1 MSIQVTFLKD
11 MNKTF
16 MVKNNEW
23 VSLIVLNYN
32 LFWKKRAFLKVESC
46 CRNPYYVVIC
56 LHVVLPNLNYNTFK
70 EETTADKDKEK
81 RQRQKH
87 RFGIE

>member
-1 MSIQVTFLKD
+1 MPYLTFSLKKKECEGKLCMSIKVTFLKD

-32 LFWKKRAFLKVESC
+32 LFWGKKKSFFEGRILLQKSLVC
-46 CRNPYYVVIC
+46 CYSLSPC
-56 LHVVLPNLNYNTFK
+56 C
-70 EETTADKDKEK
+70 TAP
-81 RQRQKH
+81 
-87 RFGIE
+87 I

>member
-16 MVKNNEW
+16 MLKNNEW

-32 LFWKKRAFLKVESC
+32 LFWKKKRAFLKVESC
-46 CRNPYYVVIC
+46 CRNPYYVVMLC
-56 LHVVLPNLNYNTFK
+56 LHVVLPQFK
-70 EETTADKDKEK
+70 L
-81 RQRQKH
+81 
-87 RFGIE
+87 